1 MKEEHT
7 DLQSLHEPTSCCFWS
22 CLDDAYIRRWLVL
35 CFSHTHVSFSPSF
48 LPGIFPLDFPPFAAP
63 PGVVWVTV
71 IVWRYQTPNYDQL
84 NKGPL
89 PSQNNSASGARHYP
103 QANIS
108 WISCSQ
114 TISFMLILAQ
124 TCGETP
130 GEALSSN
137 GFYREIRFNQIL
149 NRKKL
154 SSVRCSSLCFSTVV
168 TRVQSF
174 GSKQLF
180 FLCCVS
186 VSSLKTSNRANPIT
200 SATETH
206 WGQGLYQI
214 RVIKPCPE
222 LLLQSNTC

>member
-1 MKEEHT
+1 MT
-7 DLQSLHEPTSCCFWS
+7 SSLFLSHS
-22 CLDDAYIRRWLVL
+22 CLFLTFFPSRY
-35 CFSHTHVSFSPSF
+35 FSSW
-48 LPGIFPLDFPPFAAP
+48 FPPFRGP
-63 PGVVWVTV
+63 SWCSLSNCDSLKIRTIFRLSQSVS
-71 IVWRYQTPNYDQL
+71 YQTPNYDQL

-114 TISFMLILAQ
+114 TISVMLILAQ

-130 GEALSSN
+130 GEAPSSN

-180 FLCCVS
+180 FSVLCLS
-186 VSSLKTSNRANPIT
+186 FQFKNIQPSLSYHISYRNTLGAGTLSDKSDKSHAQSYYN
-200 SATETH
+200 
-206 WGQGLYQI
+206 QI
-214 RVIKPCPE
+214 PAKWYLIVVAIK
-222 LLLQSNTC
+222 

>member
-1 MKEEHT
+1 MT
-7 DLQSLHEPTSCCFWS
+7 SSLFLPHS
-22 CLDDAYIRRWLVL
+22 CLFLT
-35 CFSHTHVSFSPSF
+35 FFPSRYF
-48 LPGIFPLDFPPFAAP
+48 ASWFPPFRGP
-63 PGVVWVTV
+63 SWCSLSNCDSLKIGTIFRLSQSVS
-71 IVWRYQTPNYDQL
+71 YQTPNYDQL

-180 FLCCVS
+180 VLCCVS

-200 SATETH
+200 SATKTH

>member
-1 MKEEHT
+1 MT
-7 DLQSLHEPTSCCFWS
+7 SSLFLSHS
-22 CLDDAYIRRWLVL
+22 CLFLTFFPSRY
-35 CFSHTHVSFSPSF
+35 FSSW
-48 LPGIFPLDFPPFAAP
+48 FPPFRGP
-63 PGVVWVTV
+63 SWCSLSNCDSLKIRTIFRLSQSVS
-71 IVWRYQTPNYDQL
+71 YQTPNYDQL

-103 QANIS
+103 QGNIS

-130 GEALSSN
+130 GEAPSSN

-186 VSSLKTSNRANPIT
+186 VSSLKTSNRAYPIT

-214 RVIKPCPE
+214 RVIKAMPRAITIKY
-222 LLLQSNTC
+222 LLNDIWLL

>member
-1 MKEEHT
+1 MT
-7 DLQSLHEPTSCCFWS
+7 SSLFLPHS
-22 CLDDAYIRRWLVL
+22 CLFLTFFPSRY
-35 CFSHTHVSFSPSF
+35 FSSW
-48 LPGIFPLDFPPFAAP
+48 FPPFCGP
-63 PGVVWVTV
+63 SWCSLSNCDSLK
-71 IVWRYQTPNYDQL
+71 IVPIFRLSQSVSYQTPNYDQL